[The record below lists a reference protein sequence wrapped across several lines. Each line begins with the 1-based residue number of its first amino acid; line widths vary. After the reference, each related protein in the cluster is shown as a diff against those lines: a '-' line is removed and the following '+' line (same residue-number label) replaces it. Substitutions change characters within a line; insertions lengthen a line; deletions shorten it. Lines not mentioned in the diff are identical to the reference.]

1 MFKKVKTRLFS
12 RYLFSIFCVV
22 AIAVILVTLL
32 IFTIY
37 ANLQVSSARTYSVH
51 QLEQVCQMTDML
63 YNQMRSVNNQILQ
76 NSNTNRCLS
85 SNTFNRLI
93 EADAGIKLRE
103 IQTAQS
109 YTRYVSLY
117 NSASNRFVS
126 SSTADFLTDDDI
138 AYYYRRLPDNPG
150 ADTCLLR
157 MIGANYATRQLKTRY
172 VYSFVFRVQLR
183 KGGSPD
189 LIIVDVDEDYF
200 NDSISNLRTSNGFQ
214 QVLLLNRYG
223 EVFSTNIAEGDSET
237 FTHAKPDNT
246 IVSVEDFPEL
256 TDNSGSFSYTCAD
269 HTEAARHLRQGVFL
283 RLYDLQYCAVL
294 EYLQRSP
301 PARHHHVTR
310 RHSCALHRHVHLV
323 PHHCKALCANRSA
336 LQQLRQKAGERPCR
350 R

>member
-1 MFKKVKTRLFS
+1 MFFVLFLYLECCILFKKVKTRLFS

-63 YNQMRSVNNQILQ
+63 YSQVHSVNNQILQ

-109 YTRYVSLY
+109 YTRYVSFY

-157 MIGANYATRQLKTRY
+157 MIGANYATQQLKTRY

-223 EVFSTNIAEGDSET
+223 EVFSTNIAEGDSEN
-237 FTHAKPDNT
+237 FTHAKLDNT

-256 TDNSGSFSYTCAD
+256 TDNSGSFSYTCAVICTQNSG
-269 HTEAARHLRQGVFL
+269 HI
-283 RLYDLQYCAVL
+283 
-294 EYLQRSP
+294 
-301 PARHHHVTR
+301 
-310 RHSCALHRHVHLV
+310 
-323 PHHCKALCANRSA
+323 KN
-336 LQQLRQKAGERPCR
+336 
-350 R
+350 